1 MISGDVESNPGPT
14 SATSVCRKCE
24 LKITVRHKPIQCR
37 KCLGWFHSTSCTST
51 KRGTIDDTL
60 DNNATWTCIVCDEE
74 ECDCGRLP
82 GSKRKCRGNGDC
94 RKVARPSE
102 EEKRSS
108 RVKEGV
114 RDGSNPADEGVDRGK
129 GTGSE
134 ERPEREGEYRGRKRQ
149 TRERAMERRRSGETN
164 AGSQET
170 PECDC
175 GRLRADNGRC
185 RGRGGCRRY
194 VAGTTESSRTM
205 EGDGGE
211 CCAKCKNSIKTGED
225 TMICKQ
231 CKKRYHFSF
240 GCSNV
245 RKTRGKNLQRDAWRC
260 VGCSERQETPEE
272 ERNQVEEEDQQRQE
286 TSGEGTQIQE
296 EEQQRQETA
305 TEETTQAQ
313 EGYQQTEVPETEIDQ
328 APQEEQLVDVQDSS
342 TTISNAGGGRRK
354 CKLCTGIIRNY
365 NSMTGLDY
373 ITCSKCRGNFHKKAG
388 CSDIKPGQLKDLDLT
403 QWWCTGCLQ
412 IAEEQA
418 APRDDQSADIE
429 YVIRDNSQ
437 KRNCKGDLKIMQW
450 NAGGITQPKLVE
462 FRALVDNIKPD
473 VFAIQETKLVSTDTT
488 PKIPGYTV
496 KRKDRWQAKGN
507 ERNRGGGLLMG
518 ISKER
523 WFKEVKRDLRG
534 PEDDI
539 TESQTFELPIAGK
552 GKGKVRITNIYIP
565 PIRNTASERRR
576 ERRSEVTLD
585 RWPSG
590 VDDIIVGDINA
601 HSVLWDKTLEE
612 KERND
617 EGTKRGGLVEEWMAD
632 KDMMTANDRNP
643 TLNSTSGT
651 SSAPDLSIVHTSKLD
666 KFSWKTLDELG
677 SDHKPILVT
686 YEPGVPIK
694 NNHIIPKYKWKL
706 KDAKWEEFQ
715 AEIEEKMPDPNRN
728 RKKKSLHKL
737 EKFFR
742 KTIMQAAKSK
752 IGKKKIDNNTKPHLT
767 TEIKEKIK
775 ERNRLRKNFKEN
787 RARWVQM
794 CTEVKDL
801 IRAEK
806 EKKWRNFIE
815 EIDCNTR
822 VKEVWRTIRNI
833 DGRNPPRNENEVLVV
848 DGKGYVEDKDKA
860 DQFRKTYKGFS
871 KIPRF
876 KEDRRLQ
883 KGVYKFLSNS
893 KGLRRESEEQ
903 EIREEEMYRVIEEAK
918 MGKSPGEDDIAYE
931 LIKQLGVKA
940 RAFLLDMY
948 RRIWQGEEIPQQW
961 RKANIITLLKEGKD
975 PEATESYR
983 PISLTSCLGKLLEKI
998 VADRLSHIMET
1009 RGSFN
1014 NNQAGFRRNRCTGD
1028 QALKLVQAA
1037 TDEMHAKKG
1046 NFSIVTF
1053 FDFSKAYDKVWRVG
1067 LMHKMI
1073 QKGIP
1078 YRFINYVRHFLSSR
1092 QTTVDVNGAKSKRFY
1107 LKEGLP
1113 QGSAIS
1119 PLLFLIFIDDI
1130 DEELSSHTDRSL
1142 YADDTAAWTTK
1153 GRSKAEAEKRMQ
1165 ESINRIAAWSRKW
1178 KMTLNESK
1186 TEALVISAGSGQH
1199 WAPSLKLN
1207 SKPIKIVDEY
1217 KFLGVVI
1224 DKNLR
1229 FKKHADKTRK
1239 KAKKRVN
1246 ILKCM
1251 SGKSWGQSLETQRKL
1266 YLTYVRSTIEYASP
1280 AWYNMLSET
1289 EKLKLEVIQN
1299 EALRSIGGLGKTC
1312 PVDFLRLETEV
1323 EPLKSRMKKND
1334 QITAERYKR
1343 LEAGDGRRIMMEKV
1357 ARTRL
1362 DTRPGW
1368 RKSTMETMQ
1377 EYEVNREIRVDIIPP
1392 WYATKANFDAVELK
1406 KKKEEYTSGELK
1418 NLTLTK
1424 IFEMDADVEIYTD
1437 GSTGEGQLNG
1447 GAGVHAT
1454 DKTGTVL
1461 YETSL
1466 PAGKWCP
1473 SYDGEA
1479 VAMLEATRWV
1489 ARYTDPATH
1498 CLILTDSKSLVDA
1511 LKRDSWRDNHEWLSK
1526 IKTNIANITCK
1537 LTIMWIPAH
1546 CDTAGNER
1554 ADFLAKEGSK
1564 LEQSATP
1571 VTFNIVKAKILGKK
1585 WEIKHQ
1591 RAKEMYGDRRG
1602 PKRIIEKV
1610 WPRNVRSMFSRLRTD
1625 HCRQLQNFQCNTLHK
1640 AETALCPRCG
1650 GEDDTI
1656 GHILCRCPTLEEKR
1670 QQIRIGEWKMG
1681 DMVKKPLE
1689 CMELLRTC
1697 FPEELE
1703 VAAHAETGASY
1714 NAQ

>member
-1 MISGDVESNPGPT
+1 M
-14 SATSVCRKCE
+14 K
-24 LKITVRHKPIQCR
+24 
-37 KCLGWFHSTSCTST
+37 
-51 KRGTIDDTL
+51 
-60 DNNATWTCIVCDEE
+60 
-74 ECDCGRLP
+74 
-82 GSKRKCRGNGDC
+82 
-94 RKVARPSE
+94 
-102 EEKRSS
+102 
-108 RVKEGV
+108 
-114 RDGSNPADEGVDRGK
+114 
-129 GTGSE
+129 
-134 ERPEREGEYRGRKRQ
+134 
-149 TRERAMERRRSGETN
+149 
-164 AGSQET
+164 
-170 PECDC
+170 
-175 GRLRADNGRC
+175 
-185 RGRGGCRRY
+185 
-194 VAGTTESSRTM
+194 
-205 EGDGGE
+205 
-211 CCAKCKNSIKTGED
+211 
-225 TMICKQ
+225 CKQ
-231 CKKRYHFSF
+231 CKRRYHFNF
-240 GCSNV
+240 VCSKV
-245 RKTRGKNLQRDAWRC
+245 RRTRGKNLQRDAWRC
-260 VGCSERQETPEE
+260 EGCSTRQETPEE
-272 ERNQVEEEDQQRQE
+272 EQNQVEEGNQERQE
-286 TSGEGTQIQE
+286 ISEEGSQIHE
-296 EEQQRQETA
+296 EEQQGEETA
-305 TEETTQAQ
+305 TEEAIQTQESYLQ
-313 EGYQQTEVPETEIDQ
+313 MEIPETDQ
-328 APQEEQLVDVQDSS
+328 APQEVQDSS
-342 TTISNAGGGRRK
+342 TTTSNADGQVTRGGCPTISNADGGCRK
-354 CKLCTGIIRNY
+354 CKLCKGIIRKY
-365 NSMTGLDY
+365 RLTPGADCV
-373 ITCSKCRGNFHKKAG
+373 TCSQCQGNFHKKAD

-403 QWWCTGCLQ
+403 KWWCTGCLQ
-412 IAEEQA
+412 IADEQA
-418 APRDDQSADIE
+418 APRDDQTTDIE
-429 YVIRDNSQ
+429 YVIRDNN
-437 KRNCKGDLKIMQW
+437 KKGDCKGDLKILQW

-462 FRALVDNIKPD
+462 LRTLVDNIKPD
-473 VFAIQETKLVSTDTT
+473 VFVIQETKYISSDKT
-488 PKIPGYTV
+488 PTITGYTV

-507 ERNRGGGLLMG
+507 EKNRGGGLLMG
-518 ISKER
+518 ISKKR
-523 WFKEVKRDLRG
+523 WFTEVKKDLRG

-539 TESQTFELPIAGK
+539 TESQTFELPLTGK
-552 GKGKVRITNIYIP
+552 GKGKVRISNIYIP
-565 PIRNTASERRR
+565 PIRNTASERKRQRR
-576 ERRSEVTLD
+576 AEVTLD
-585 RWPSG
+585 RWPTG
-590 VDDIIVGDINA
+590 VDDIILGDINA
-601 HSVLWDKTLEE
+601 HSALWDKTLDE

-632 KDMMTANDRNP
+632 KDMMTVNDRNS

-706 KDAKWEEFQ
+706 KDAKWEEFR

-775 ERNRLRKNFKEN
+775 ERNRLRKNFTDN
-787 RARWVQM
+787 RAQWVQL
-794 CTEVKDL
+794 CTEVREL

-806 EKKWRNFIE
+806 EKKWRSFIE

-822 VKEVWRTIRNI
+822 VKEVWSTIRNI
-833 DGRNPPRNENEVLVV
+833 DGRNAPRNENEVLVV
-848 DGKGYVEDKDKA
+848 DGKGYVDDKDKA

-871 KIPRF
+871 KIPRY
-876 KEDRRLQ
+876 KEDRKLQ
-883 KGVYKFLSNS
+883 KSVYEFLSNS
-893 KGLRRESEEQ
+893 KGLSRESAEQ
-903 EIREEEMYRVIEEAK
+903 EIKEEEMYRVIEEAK

-931 LIKQLGVKA
+931 LIKQLGTKA

-948 RRIWQGEEIPQQW
+948 RRIWQGEEIPQKW
-961 RKANIITLLKEGKD
+961 RKANIKTLLKEGKD
-975 PEATESYR
+975 PASTESYR

-1067 LMHKMI
+1067 LLHKMI
-1073 QKGIP
+1073 KKNIP
-1078 YRFINYVRHFLSSR
+1078 YQFINYVRHFLSSR
-1092 QTTVDVNGAKSKRFY
+1092 QTTVDVNGSKSEGFY

-1153 GRSKAEAEKRMQ
+1153 GRSKAEAQKRMQ
-1165 ESINRIAAWSRKW
+1165 ESINRIAAWTRKW

-1186 TEALVISAGSGQH
+1186 TEAMVISAGSGLH
-1199 WAPSLKLN
+1199 WSPSLKLN
-1207 SKPIKIVDEY
+1207 GKPIKITDEY
-1217 KFLGVVI
+1217 KFLGVII

-1251 SGKSWGQSLETQRKL
+1251 SGKNWGQSLETQRKL

-1289 EKLKLEVIQN
+1289 EKQKLEVTQN

-1312 PVDFLRLETEV
+1312 PLDFLRLETEI
-1323 EPLKSRMKKND
+1323 EPLKTRMKKND

-1343 LEAGDGRRIMMEKV
+1343 LDEGDGRRRMMEKK
-1357 ARTRL
+1357 APTRL
-1362 DTRPGW
+1362 DTRAGW
-1368 RKSTMETMQ
+1368 RKSTMPAMQ
-1377 EYEVNREIRVDIIPP
+1377 EYEVNREISVDKIPP
-1392 WYATKANFDAVELK
+1392 WYVSKANFDAVELEK
-1406 KKKEEYTSGELK
+1406 KKKEYTSEELK
-1418 NLTLTK
+1418 TLTLTK
-1424 IFEMDADVEIYTD
+1424 IFELDADVEIYTD

-1489 ARYTDPATH
+1489 ASYSDATTH
-1498 CLILTDSKSLVDA
+1498 CIILTDSKSLVDA

-1526 IKTNIANITCK
+1526 IKTNIANVTCK

-1564 LEQSATP
+1564 LEQSDTP

-1585 WEIKHQ
+1585 WEIKHE

-1610 WPRNVRSMFSRLRTD
+1610 WPRGVRSMFSRLRTD
-1625 HCRQLQNFQCNTLHK
+1625 HCKQLQNFQCNTIHK
-1640 AETALCPRCG
+1640 AETALCPACG

-1656 GHILCRCPTLEEKR
+1656 GHILCKCPSLEEKR
-1670 QQIRIGEWKMG
+1670 QQIRMGEEWRVA

-1689 CMELLRTC
+1689 CMELLRNR
-1697 FPEELE
+1697 FSELE
-1703 VAAHAETGASY
+1703 VAAHAETGAND